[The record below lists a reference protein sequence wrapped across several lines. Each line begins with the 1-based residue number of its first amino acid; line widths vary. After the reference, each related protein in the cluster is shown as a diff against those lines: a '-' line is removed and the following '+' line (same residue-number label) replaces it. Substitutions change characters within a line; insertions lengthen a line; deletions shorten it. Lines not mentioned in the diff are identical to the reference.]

1 MTANKQVRAV
11 LLAALMVFSVF
22 AGSIAFTGTAAAS
35 ATSATVSSDTVD
47 KGPSASVEVTV
58 DSSGNDSVHAWLDL
72 NDDGY
77 YNSSEPSTTESSP
90 SGTNDI
96 LSLSIPQS
104 VSTGD
109 YNVSVAESASL
120 TAGTTQQEVYDEL
133 TINTA
138 NPADF
143 GSAIHYDDGT
153 PKVEVAFDE
162 DVSVVE
168 MNVTDGET
176 NLSQSASVSGGQ
188 VNVTLS
194 QVYTE
199 DLEVTYNVT
208 DSSGNAATGTED
220 VTFAPVYVA
229 NNSNNTAYQ
238 GSTVAVVA
246 GATNTDVEVEGTDDD
261 NSYQFSGSTGEN
273 SQVFLFETEGK
284 ALDTYEFTIGGAQ
297 QAQVAVRDLG
307 FELTVDDLNITTDDG
322 IEGTVS
328 ANAGGRTVDVVA
340 LDDNGDEV
348 DGTETT
354 VTLNGQG
361 EADFNLSSVETGE
374 YTVEATD
381 AFSGVTLES
390 DTVTVSKAKDSSG
403 DFTSSV
409 ISEQVGD
416 VAEITVT
423 LDGTDDAEIQ
433 IGANEL
439 GYSANVSVTDDNND
453 GEVVLLFNT
462 YAPSKTSSFDVDD
475 SDDEYTV
482 QDISTDISGSDTLDA
497 GDYDLEVSTGGD
509 ADNVATLVLEERSTE
524 SVSTW
529 TAPTGADITETEDV
543 YDAIENENLTQTDSL
558 ANGDVVVTQ
567 VTATGLEG
575 AFDASNFD
583 ALSGTQFNLTVE
595 QTNPGPNR
603 DAKVLGI
610 NSSSATIIADG
621 ANDTYFIVYDLDDIS
636 ASRTDYYD
644 NTSTLYEVEDDDAFN
659 ATFTVLEDGD
669 LAEDDESASDEF
681 EVVEPELELDQ
692 DEFAVSNAAEQSISG
707 TATVA
712 PGTEL
717 TIRVKS
723 DGDTQPR
730 FLKTASVYVQAD
742 GTFSSAFDFS
752 EQNVNDTFEVTVSV
766 DSGTAADATADGIV
780 GEAMET
786 TTAAETTT
794 TEESTETTTTEASTE
809 ESTETATATEE
820 PTEEATEET
829 TESST
834 PGFGV
839 VVALVA
845 LVAAALLAVRRD
857 N

>member
-22 AGSIAFTGTAAAS
+22 AGSIAFTGTAAAA

-47 KGPSASVEVTV
+47 KGPSATVDVTV
-58 DSSGNDSVHAWLDL
+58 NSGGTNDVHVWLDL

-77 YNSSEPSTTESSP
+77 YNASEPSSTDNPSS
-90 SGTNDI
+90 TAT
-96 LSLSIPQS
+96 LSLSVPEN
-104 VSTGD
+104 VSTGE
-109 YNVSVAESASL
+109 YNVSAAESASL
-120 TAGTTQQEVYDEL
+120 TAGTTQQEAYDTL
-133 TINTA
+133 DVVAA

-143 GSAIHYDDGT
+143 SSAIHYDDGT

-162 DVSVVE
+162 DVTVNE

-208 DSSGNAATGTED
+208 DSSGNTASATED
-220 VTFAPVYVA
+220 VTFAPIYVA
-229 NNSNNTAYQ
+229 NESNNTAYQ
-238 GSTVAVVA
+238 GSNVAVVA
-246 GATNTDVEVEGTDDD
+246 SATDTDVEVEGVDDD
-261 NSYQFSGSTGEN
+261 NNYQFSGSTGPN
-273 SQVFLFETEGK
+273 SQVFVFDTDGK
-284 ALDTYEFTIGGAQ
+284 TLDTYKFTVGGVQ
-297 QAQVAVRDLG
+297 KAQVDVRDLG
-307 FELTVDDLNITTDDG
+307 FELTVDDLNITTKDG
-322 IEGTVS
+322 LEGSVS
-328 ANAGGRTVDVVA
+328 ANAGDRTIDVVA
-340 LDDNGDEV
+340 LDDDGDEV

-354 VTLNGQG
+354 VTLDGQG
-361 EADFNLSSVETGE
+361 EADFNLSSVDAGE
-374 YTVEATD
+374 YTIEATD

-390 DTVTVSKAKDSSG
+390 DTVTVSKAKDSTG

-409 ISEQVGD
+409 INEQVGD

-423 LDGTDDAEIQ
+423 LDGTDTGTVT
-433 IGANEL
+433 IGDYSL
-439 GYSANVSVTDDNND
+439 GYSANVTVEDGNDD
-453 GEVVLLFNT
+453 GEVTLLFNS
-462 YAPSKTSSFDVDD
+462 YAPKKTSSFDVDD

-482 QDISTDISGSDTLDA
+482 DDITTEIPSGETLDA
-497 GDYDLEVSTGGD
+497 GDYDLEVATGGE
-509 ADNVATLVLEERSTE
+509 ADNVATLVLEDRSTE
-524 SVSTW
+524 SVTTW

-567 VTATGLEG
+567 VSATGLEG

-621 ANDTYFIVYDLDDIS
+621 DNDTYFIVYDLDDVS

-659 ATFTVLEDGD
+659 ATFTVLEDGE

-681 EVVEPELELDQ
+681 EVVTPELSLDE

-717 TIRVKS
+717 TIRVTS

-752 EQNVNDTFEVTVSV
+752 EQNLNDTFEVTASV
-766 DSGTAADATADGIV
+766 DSGTADDATADGTV

-809 ESTETATATEE
+809 ETTETATATEE
-820 PTEEATEET
+820 PTEEPTEET

>member
-22 AGSIAFTGTAAAS
+22 AGSIAFTGTAAAA
-35 ATSATVSSDTVD
+35 ATSATVSPDTVD
-47 KGPSASVEVTV
+47 KGPSASVDVTV
-58 DSSGNDSVHAWLDL
+58 NSGGANDVHVWLDL

-77 YNSSEPSTTESSP
+77 YNASEPNSTDTAAA
-90 SGTNDI
+90 TAT
-96 LSLSIPQS
+96 LSLSIPES
-104 VSTGD
+104 VSAGE
-109 YNVSVAESASL
+109 YNVSAAESASL
-120 TAGTTQQEVYDEL
+120 TAGTTQQEAYDTL
-133 TINTA
+133 DVVA
-138 NPADF
+138 SNPADF
-143 GSAIHYDDGT
+143 NSATHFDDGT

-162 DVSVVE
+162 AVTVNE

-176 NLSQSASVSGGQ
+176 NLSQSVSVSSGQ

-194 QVYTE
+194 QVYTD

-208 DSSGNAATGTED
+208 DTSGNTATATED
-220 VTFAPVYVA
+220 VTFAPIYVA
-229 NNSNNTAYQ
+229 NESNNTAYQ
-238 GSTVAVVA
+238 GSNVAVVA
-246 GATNTDVEVEGTDDD
+246 SAVDTDVEVEGADDD
-261 NSYQFSGSTGEN
+261 NNYQFSGSTGPN
-273 SQVFLFETEGK
+273 SQVFVFDTDGK
-284 ALDTYEFTIGGAQ
+284 TLDTYQFTVGGAQ
-297 QAQVAVRDLG
+297 KAQVDVRDLG
-307 FELTVDDLNITTDDG
+307 LELTVDDLNITTKDG
-322 IEGTVS
+322 IEGSVS
-328 ANAGGRTVDVVA
+328 ANAGDRTVDIVA
-340 LDDNGDEV
+340 LDDDGDEV
-348 DGTETT
+348 EDTETT

-361 EADFNLSSVETGE
+361 EADFNLSSVDAGE
-374 YTVEATD
+374 YTIEATD
-381 AFSGVTLES
+381 AFTGVTLES
-390 DTVTVSKAKDSSG
+390 DTVTVSKAKDSTG
-403 DFTSSV
+403 DFASSV
-409 ISEQVGD
+409 INEQVGD

-423 LDGTDDAEIQ
+423 LDGTDTGTVT
-433 IGANEL
+433 IGDYSL
-439 GYSANVSVTDDNND
+439 GYSANVTVEDDNDD
-453 GEVVLLFNT
+453 GEVVLLFNS
-462 YAPSKTSSFDVDD
+462 YAPKKTSSFDVDD

-482 QDISTDISGSDTLDA
+482 EDITTDIPSGETLDA
-497 GDYDLEVSTGGD
+497 GDYDLEVATGGE
-509 ADNVATLVLEERSTE
+509 ADNVATLVLEDRSTD
-524 SVSTW
+524 SVATW
-529 TAPTGADITETEDV
+529 TAPTGADLTETEDV

-567 VTATGLEG
+567 VSATGLEG

-621 ANDTYFIVYDLDDIS
+621 DNDTYFIVYDLDDVS

-681 EVVEPELELDQ
+681 EVVTPELELDQ
-692 DEFAVSNAAEQSISG
+692 DEFAVGNAAEQSISG

-717 TIRVKS
+717 TIRVTS

-752 EQNVNDTFEVTVSV
+752 EQNLNDTFEVTASV
-766 DSGTAADATADGIV
+766 DSGTADDATADGIV

-794 TEESTETTTTEASTE
+794 TEESTETTTTEESTE
-809 ESTETATATEE
+809 EPTETATATEE